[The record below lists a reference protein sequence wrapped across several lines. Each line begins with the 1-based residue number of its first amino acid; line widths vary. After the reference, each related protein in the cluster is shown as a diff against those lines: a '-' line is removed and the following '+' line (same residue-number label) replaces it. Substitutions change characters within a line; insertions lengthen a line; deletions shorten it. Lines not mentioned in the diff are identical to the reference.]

1 VLGSPGGSR
10 IITSVCQTL
19 LNVVDHGMNVQDAVS
34 APRFHSQWLPDEV
47 DVEPV
52 GFPREVVTALEA
64 RGHKV
69 DTSHG
74 YWSAVH
80 AILVDPKRGLLLGAA
95 DPRAA
100 DGKAAGY

>member
-1 VLGSPGGSR
+1 
-10 IITSVCQTL
+10 
-19 LNVVDHGMNVQDAVS
+19 
-34 APRFHSQWLPDEV
+34 
-47 DVEPV
+47 V